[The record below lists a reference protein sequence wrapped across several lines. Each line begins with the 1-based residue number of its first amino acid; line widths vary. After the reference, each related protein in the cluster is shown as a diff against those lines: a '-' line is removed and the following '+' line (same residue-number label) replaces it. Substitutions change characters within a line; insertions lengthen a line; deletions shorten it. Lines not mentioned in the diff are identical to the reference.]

1 MNWIDLVELDL
12 MGMEETTGKE
22 LDRKKIGDGLCAD
35 DVRAWA
41 LSVGRGQLL
50 LWRPS
55 HRHRARQGK
64 GLDGCRCLDGGRAV
78 STTAQRSLG

>member
-1 MNWIDLVELDL
+1 MMKRGKLNLILEASHLAIVGNLNELDLDL

-41 LSVGRGQLL
+41 LSVGRGAVAAVETKA
-50 LWRPS
+50 PAS
-55 HRHRARQGK
+55 GKARARQG
-64 GLDGCRCLDGGRAV
+64 
-78 STTAQRSLG
+78 S

>member
-1 MNWIDLVELDL
+1 MKRGKLNLILEASHLGIVGNLNELDLDL

-55 HRHRARQGK
+55 HRHRARQGSRR
-64 GLDGCRCLDGGRAV
+64 L
-78 STTAQRSLG
+78 